1 MPLTKGGTFTN
12 KCTRLYLMERVEG
25 IKTIF
30 TLAAEKDGSR
40 ELILDTKERGMKF
53 KEDIIIFGKL
63 INRQKILTDIRDM
76 ENIFKKKI
84 FSRRV

>member
-1 MPLTKGGTFTN
+1 
-12 KCTRLYLMERVEG
+12 MERVEG
-25 IKTIF
+25 IKAIF

-53 KEDIIIFGKL
+53 KEDFIIFGKL
-63 INRQKILTDIRDM
+63 INRQKILTDMRDM

-84 FSRRV
+84 FSRRI

>member
-1 MPLTKGGTFTN
+1 
-12 KCTRLYLMERVEG
+12 MERVEG

-63 INRQKILTDIRDM
+63 KNRQKILTDMRDM